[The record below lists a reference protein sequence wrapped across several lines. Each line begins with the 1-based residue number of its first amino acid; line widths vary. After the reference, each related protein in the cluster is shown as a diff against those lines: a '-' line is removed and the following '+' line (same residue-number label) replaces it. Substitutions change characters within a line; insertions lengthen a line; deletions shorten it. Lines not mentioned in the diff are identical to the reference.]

1 MKAGLEN
8 CICFEGNEP
17 TDQRDLQSFQ
27 TLLQKVENLYRT
39 HKSSLIPNLRNA
51 LFKSRILGNEGSLER
66 YRMEHNRLMDEHE
79 KQRNKENTLPYQ
91 KNRLRMELDTYVDA
105 VRVLGT
111 TSGWTLPQNETIR

>member
-27 TLLQKVENLYRT
+27 DLLQNVENLYRT
-39 HKSSLIPNLRNA
+39 HKSSLIPNLKNA
-51 LFKSRILGNEGSLER
+51 LFKSRVLGDEGSLER
-66 YRMEHNRLMDEHE
+66 HRMEHNRLMEGQE
-79 KQRNKENTLPYQ
+79 KQRTKDNTLPYQ
-91 KNRLRMELDTYVDA
+91 KNRLRMELDIYVYA

-111 TSGWTLPQNETIR
+111 TSGWTLPKNESIR